1 VCALTLLV
9 GLQERHTACK
19 KTMSGEVLAWLYLE
33 RGAGCL
39 HMAGP
44 ADADWFYL
52 SGTGSPG
59 EFRTK
64 DR

>member
-1 VCALTLLV
+1 VCARALTLLV
-9 GLQERHTACK
+9 WLQE
-19 KTMSGEVLAWLYLE
+19 GLYLE
-33 RGAGCL
+33 QGAGCL

-59 EFRTK
+59 
-64 DR
+64 